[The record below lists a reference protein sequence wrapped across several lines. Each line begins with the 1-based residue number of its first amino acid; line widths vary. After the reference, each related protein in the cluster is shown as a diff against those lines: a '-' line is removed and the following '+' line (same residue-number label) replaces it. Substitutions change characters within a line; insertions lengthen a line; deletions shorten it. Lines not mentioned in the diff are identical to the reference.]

1 MDKIGRI
8 LVALF
13 GALALVAALTPRA
26 SADAPSYYEPPH
38 FKVQVKPN
46 YPDSARAKHE
56 TGIVFVKVL
65 VGSNGSVESVSIAKS
80 SGHKDLDDEV
90 LRVAKISTYAPA
102 TRNGQPQTAFY
113 DFTYQFTLSGLAE
126 NTAQESD
133 LGKQLSADPKNVVA
147 RLSLIDSA
155 LGANDYSKAESLADQ
170 GVQLMPDDPRMWA
183 KRGQAYYDDGS
194 ANHDSSKL
202 KIAVD
207 SYDKANQIKP
217 GVAPASA
224 VSSAYADYA
233 FNLMAAQQFS
243 QCLPYADK
251 AIALSPNAMQ
261 YRMLKGDCEAGMD
274 PKSAA
279 ALSDYQEAQKLDD
292 KKSTLITSRL
302 LASMGNVMLYQ
313 GNLAGGLQA
322 LSQAEAIDPKAPYA
336 YQYQATY
343 YINTGN
349 LNAALN
355 PLLQLAQI
363 QPTNVQA
370 QVNIGDI
377 YVRQRNFTAAQA
389 AYAKALQ
396 MDSKSGDAA
405 FGLAEIPA
413 AQGDVKDIDAPLQKA
428 ISLSPGS
435 AAVYNS
441 SISQLLLQ
449 QTTDKVDH
457 SADAQ
462 RYAQAA
468 TTADPNYGWGWY
480 SLGIAYADQHKNT
493 QANSALRQAFALFKA
508 KGDQNAMQAVDKQYT
523 SLNGANNSLMTGQGV
538 NEKTN
543 QPGQGGN
550 YQGGGS

>member
-1 MDKIGRI
+1 MT
-8 LVALF
+8 
-13 GALALVAALTPRA
+13 AA
-26 SADAPSYYEPPH
+26 
-38 FKVQVKPN
+38 
-46 YPDSARAKHE
+46 
-56 TGIVFVKVL
+56 
-65 VGSNGSVESVSIAKS
+65 
-80 SGHKDLDDEV
+80 
-90 LRVAKISTYAPA
+90 
-102 TRNGQPQTAFY
+102 
-113 DFTYQFTLSGLAE
+113 
-126 NTAQESD
+126 
-133 LGKQLSADPKNVVA
+133 
-147 RLSLIDSA
+147 
-155 LGANDYSKAESLADQ
+155 
-170 GVQLMPDDPRMWA
+170 
-183 KRGQAYYDDGS
+183 
-194 ANHDSSKL
+194 ANHESSKL

-217 GVAPASA
+217 GVVPASA

-251 AIALSPNAMQ
+251 AIDLSPNAMQ
-261 YRMLKGDCEAGMD
+261 YRMLKGDCEVGMD

-377 YVRQRNFTAAQA
+377 YIRQRNFTAAQA

-396 MDSKSGDAA
+396 MDPKSGDAA

-413 AQGDVKDIDAPLQKA
+413 AQGDVKEHRRTP
-428 ISLSPGS
+428 
-435 AAVYNS
+435 
-441 SISQLLLQ
+441 
-449 QTTDKVDH
+449 
-457 SADAQ
+457 
-462 RYAQAA
+462 
-468 TTADPNYGWGWY
+468 
-480 SLGIAYADQHKNT
+480 
-493 QANSALRQAFALFKA
+493 A
-508 KGDQNAMQAVDKQYT
+508 KGDLAV
-523 SLNGANNSLMTGQGV
+523 TG
-538 NEKTN
+538 
-543 QPGQGGN
+543 
-550 YQGGGS
+550 